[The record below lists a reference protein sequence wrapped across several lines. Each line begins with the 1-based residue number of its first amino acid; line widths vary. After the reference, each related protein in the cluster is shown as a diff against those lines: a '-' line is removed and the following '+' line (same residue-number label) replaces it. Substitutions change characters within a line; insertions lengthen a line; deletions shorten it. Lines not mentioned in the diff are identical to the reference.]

1 MSDVAWNKRCLC
13 EWKEMLFILWHCTWK
28 ESKLKFPMES
38 RCLFVSDKSL
48 ISFKCL
54 KFIWT
59 LLKHYKS
66 AIRRLGIVC
75 LMYFR
80 IGLCRP
86 CLPWYLTCVIHQ
98 SIDYIQIIC
107 FFFITSKPLFIG
119 PITNSNLPLYL
130 SFKTEC
136 SGFSYQCWVT

>member
-66 AIRRLGIVC
+66 AIRHLGIVC

-107 FFFITSKPLFIG
+107 FFFHNI
-119 PITNSNLPLYL
+119 
-130 SFKTEC
+130 KTFVHRPHNQFQ
-136 SGFSYQCWVT
+136 STLILKLQNRVFWF